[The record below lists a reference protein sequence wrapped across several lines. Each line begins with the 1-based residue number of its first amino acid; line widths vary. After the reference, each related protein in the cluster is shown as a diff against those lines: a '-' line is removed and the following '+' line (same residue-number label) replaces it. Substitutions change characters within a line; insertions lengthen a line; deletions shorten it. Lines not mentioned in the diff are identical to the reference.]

1 MREFSNDDNNDLPS
15 ERESVGAP
23 KFGRLL
29 LVLAL
34 AVFIIFLVTIGSEA
48 YFS

>member
-15 ERESVGAP
+15 DPGTVGAP
-23 KFGRLL
+23 RFGRLL
-29 LVLAL
+29 IVLAL
-34 AVFIIFLVTIGSEA
+34 AVFIIVLVTIGSEA

>member
-15 ERESVGAP
+15 DPGTVGAP

-29 LVLAL
+29 IALAL
-34 AVFIIFLVTIGSEA
+34 AVFIIVLVTIGSEA